1 MLARTCGPQ
10 VRRQC
15 RSYFT
20 VPPIGCVRLT
30 GIRNKNVC
38 IENVCSHFPHPHP
51 ADGRAAK
58 YFISE
63 NLESRTRIN
72 ECVIHLY
79 DSLCTE
85 RCVLWCATSIL
96 PESIY
101 ERRMRVHLAASDMNF
116 YFVPFFA
123 NFPSC
128 LHSFIHMLIWYVFHE
143 LQLNHSHVDLSA
155 CMLPWDVSVCVCV
168 IMSLL
173 KKARG
178 IASSETSFP
187 FFLFY
192 FHRRH
197 RFSKR
202 KQFIS
207 SACPIASTY
216 ARTAHTY
223 IRHMP
228 FSSKI

>member
-101 ERRMRVHLAASDMNF
+101 ERRMPYARASCRF
-116 YFVPFFA
+116 RHEFLFRSLFCEFSIV
-123 NFPSC
+123 S
-128 LHSFIHMLIWYVFHE
+128 SFIYSYVNLIR
-143 LQLNHSHVDLSA
+143 LS
-155 CMLPWDVSVCVCV
+155 
-168 IMSLL
+168 
-173 KKARG
+173 
-178 IASSETSFP
+178 
-187 FFLFY
+187 
-192 FHRRH
+192 
-197 RFSKR
+197 
-202 KQFIS
+202 
-207 SACPIASTY
+207 
-216 ARTAHTY
+216 
-223 IRHMP
+223 
-228 FSSKI
+228 